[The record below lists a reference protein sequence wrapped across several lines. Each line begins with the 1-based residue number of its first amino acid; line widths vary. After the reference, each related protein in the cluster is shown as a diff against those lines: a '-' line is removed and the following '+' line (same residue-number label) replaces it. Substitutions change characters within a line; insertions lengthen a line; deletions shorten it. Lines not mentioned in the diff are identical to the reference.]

1 MSGGG
6 GSRRGAGI
14 VWGTRG
20 RGFESR
26 HSDHLSKE
34 NHYVESLLWPDGLQV
49 ATAVPKAIRSTP
61 ISPASSRAP
70 YETFYHVR

>member
-1 MSGGG
+1 
-6 GSRRGAGI
+6 
-14 VWGTRG
+14 
-20 RGFESR
+20 
-26 HSDHLSKE
+26 
-34 NHYVESLLWPDGLQV
+34 LLWPDGLQV